1 MIVVNA
7 KMITNEKNFEIIKN
21 AVEKLEI
28 ETRKEKGCVD
38 YGFSVELHNLSL
50 IHI

>member
-7 KMITNEKNFEIIKN
+7 KMITNDKNFEIIKN

-28 ETRKEKGCVD
+28 ETRKEKAV
-38 YGFSVELHNLSL
+38 
-50 IHI
+50 